1 MTCTAIE
8 DETVTPF
15 CVAVTPHWC
24 EPSSAEVS
32 ARASTNRV
40 LAEITTLPAGLAPRV
55 PANGEPSDMETE
67 NVATVVP
74 AGELSGREAVVVRNV
89 MPVGIARDGGSMT
102 LTTKVAEPLNC
113 VFIPTARTRT
123 G

>member
-1 MTCTAIE
+1 
-8 DETVTPF
+8 
-15 CVAVTPHWC
+15 
-24 EPSSAEVS
+24 
-32 ARASTNRV
+32 
-40 LAEITTLPAGLAPRV
+40 
-55 PANGEPSDMETE
+55 METE

-74 AGELSGREAVVVRNV
+74 AGELSGREAVVVRKV